1 MTVYGLK
8 SNIRE
13 KVLLGISVLSLIVGS
28 ILFPVSNTI
37 LLLAF
42 GIWPKLEEFLEKW
55 EFLGVF
61 SAQLTV
67 VVIMGFLT
75 WLFNNYLWKTKPFI
89 KILDIPNL
97 NGKWVGALKSSHQNE
112 FGEFVIVEMTLIIE
126 QIWDKMKCTCTF
138 SQSESFSD
146 VIFLDT
152 ESSDGCILKFTYRN
166 KSHDISCGI
175 PQYLG
180 YNELRLA
187 APNTL
192 SGTYFTQRTPST
204 YGTILLNRYDP
215 SSDINEDVTGS

>member
-37 LLLAF
+37 LSLAF

-112 FGEFVIVEMTLIIE
+112 SGEFVIVEMTLIIE
-126 QIWDKMKCTCTF
+126 QTWDKMKCTCTF
-138 SQSESFSD
+138 SQSESF
-146 VIFLDT
+146 IAIIRIPGK
-152 ESSDGCILKFTYRN
+152 SSGVQNAHGCVVV
-166 KSHDISCGI
+166 
-175 PQYLG
+175 LG
-180 YNELRLA
+180 GRQPARVLRLA
-187 APNTL
+187 LRAL
-192 SGTYFTQRTPST
+192 PSPPFLPR
-204 YGTILLNRYDP
+204 ILKLA
-215 SSDINEDVTGS
+215 IVM